1 MKNIVGNYVL
11 RSRLSW
17 VGAIIIVIIIIIIFF
32 IIRALEVRRAA
43 QKQMDLEQREAFDC
57 MRSKPPQV

>member
-17 VGAIIIVIIIIIIFF
+17 VGAIIIIFS
-32 IIRALEVRRAA
+32 IVYLEVYSGGAWHWSCKEELGYSFPHR
-43 QKQMDLEQREAFDC
+43 LGI
-57 MRSKPPQV
+57 